1 MEQRQLGSLQVSAIG
16 LGCMGMSAFYGP
28 RDDDTSLRA
37 MGRAVELGVTFFDTA
52 EAYGNGTNEALIG
65 RFLRQS
71 AQRDHVVVATKFANA
86 RPGGERLAGSDPAVY
101 IRQACEASLKHLGM
115 ERLDL
120 FYQHRVD
127 RAVPVEDTVGVMAE
141 LVREGKVGALG
152 LSEVAPET
160 LRRAHAVHP
169 ISAVQ
174 TEYSLWTRD
183 PEVNGVL
190 DTCRELGV
198 GFVPYSPLG
207 RGFLVGQFK
216 SPDDLAADDGR
227 RNHPRFQGENFQ
239 RNLKLAETVKRLAE
253 EKGCT
258 PAQLA
263 LAWILAQ
270 GQDLV
275 PIPGSR
281 HAQNIEDNAGAAEVQ
296 ITGAELRLIDQ
307 VFPLDA
313 AQGARYPDMTSVNQ

>member
-1 MEQRQLGSLQVSAIG
+1 MQQRQLGSLQVSAIG

-37 MGRAVELGVTFFDTA
+37 MERAVELGVTFFDTA

-65 RFLRQS
+65 RFLKQ
-71 AQRDHVVVATKFANA
+71 AGQRDRVVVATKFANA
-86 RPGGERLAGSDPAVY
+86 RPSGEKLVDSDPAVY
-101 IRQACEASLKHLGM
+101 IRQACEASLKHLGV

-127 RAVPVEDTVGVMAE
+127 RQVPVEDTVGVMAE

-152 LSEVAPET
+152 LSEVSPET

-216 SPDDLAADDGR
+216 SPDDLAPDDGR

-239 RNLKLAETVKRLAE
+239 KNLDLAEAVKRLAG
-253 EKGCT
+253 EKKCT

-263 LAWILAQ
+263 LAWILAGPGPGADS
-270 GQDLV
+270 GQ
-275 PIPGSR
+275 PSCPE
-281 HAQNIEDNAGAAEVQ
+281 H
-296 ITGAELRLIDQ
+296 
-307 VFPLDA
+307 
-313 AQGARYPDMTSVNQ
+313 